1 SQGGKAEI
9 GYTNV
14 DWADKFMLGVLLSNM
29 DQQIQTGATMEIVY
43 GNRFTEQNTN
53 MFNLDYAKSNIVENL
68 DLSVFASY
76 SKLNRKTIDT
86 IATQYSWLGYPTN
99 YYNNPDVWASGAEA
113 GRPTLQ
119 KDIDQTF
126 NTRTNL
132 AYRLNDFNTL
142 QLNHLLNT
150 FTRDSDDPML
160 PAIENAM
167 QEEREYLKSILS
179 LSFENLAFNDKLRT
193 TVFAKSYIMD
203 RNSKV
208 RTRTGNNANATVN
221 I

>member
-1 SQGGKAEI
+1 
-9 GYTNV
+9 
-14 DWADKFMLGVLLSNM
+14 
-29 DQQIQTGATMEIVY
+29 
-43 GNRFTEQNTN
+43 NTN

-126 NTRTNL
+126 NTRTKL
-132 AYRLNDFNTL
+132 ACRRNGFNTL
-142 QLNHLLNT
+142 QLSHLLNT
-150 FTRDSDDPML
+150 FTRDSDGRMS
-160 PAIENAM
+160 PAIAHAM
-167 QEEREYLKSILS
+167 QEEPAYLRSILS
-179 LSFENLAFNDKLRT
+179 LSFEILAFNAKLRT
-193 TVFAKSYIMD
+193 TVFAKSYIMG
-203 RNSKV
+203 RNSK
-208 RTRTGNNANATVN
+208 
-221 I
+221 